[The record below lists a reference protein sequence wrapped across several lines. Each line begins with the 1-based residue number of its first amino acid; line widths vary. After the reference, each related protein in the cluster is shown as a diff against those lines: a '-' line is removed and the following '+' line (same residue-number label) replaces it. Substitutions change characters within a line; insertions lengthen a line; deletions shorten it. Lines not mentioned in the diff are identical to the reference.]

1 MIDVGSQFPDFSLP
15 DQDGKVVS
23 LADLKGKKAVIY
35 FYPKD
40 DTTGCTAQ
48 ACSFRDRM
56 PDIEGARVIGVS
68 PDSSKSH
75 RKFADKFGLSFTL
88 LADTE
93 RSLIEACGLWIEK
106 TLYGKKY
113 MGVDRTTYL
122 LDEDGKVIRVWRKV
136 KPQDHADEIVLALA
150 P

>member
-150 P
+150 T